1 MECQGGQGTFVGSAL
16 TPGLIGS
23 QPQPTLQVTPSPGPG
38 QVPGKVPQLLPSKLG
53 MLFSMLF
60 YFVIIVASFVS
71 STRVYYSCISFTFV
85 ENLNQ

>member
-23 QPQPTLQVTPSPGPG
+23 QPQPTLQVTPSPMPG

-71 STRVYYSCISFTFV
+71 STRVYYLFLHLIYIC
-85 ENLNQ
+85 